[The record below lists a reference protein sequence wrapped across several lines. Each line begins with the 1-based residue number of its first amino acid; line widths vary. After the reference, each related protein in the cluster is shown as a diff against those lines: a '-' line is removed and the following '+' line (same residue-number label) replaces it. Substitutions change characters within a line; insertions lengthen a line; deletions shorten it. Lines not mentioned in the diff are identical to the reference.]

1 MAYQLVHKTT
11 LSSDTDGGIEFTGFS
26 VDADVLEC
34 RMTLQ
39 TDNYGS
45 EPFGGITALF
55 SGGDI
60 GDLNASYPFYYQSGW
75 ISGGLQMTSSTSYMP
90 YQQATQGAAANAGF
104 LQGGPMG
111 TGTPVSGGGTTSIG
125 DWTPM
130 VMRIYNWNNA
140 NIPTH
145 VTYWGGELNDVSSS
159 YYSNTMYGY
168 AFASLIEHPSYS
180 SQEHAYTTI
189 DTVVL
194 YTDTNIGSN
203 PDYGEFKAGSE
214 FTWYGWTTS

>member
-39 TDNYGS
+39 TDNYSS
-45 EPFGGITALF
+45 EPYGGITALF
-55 SGGDI
+55 SGGTI

-75 ISGGLQMTSSTSYMP
+75 MSCGIQMTGSTSYWP
-90 YQQATQGAAANAGF
+90 YQTGTQGAAANAGF

-130 VMRIYNWNNA
+130 VMRVYNWNNA
-140 NIPTH
+140 TTPTH
-145 VTYWGGELNDVSSS
+145 ITYWGGALNDVSAS

-168 AFASLIEHPSYS
+168 SVAALINHPSYPS
-180 SQEHAYTTI
+180 EDLAYTTL

-194 YTDTNIGSN
+194 YTEINIGSN
-203 PDYGEFKAGSE
+203 PDYGEIKSGSE
-214 FTWYGWTTS
+214 FAWYGWTDS